1 MRVLEEKRYN
11 PNIMKKAKNNGF
23 INILCLAI
31 GGKDRCLSVWSTARR
46 RALVVLRDLFTH
58 SISDL
63 TWSAS
68 GHELMVCSL
77 DGSIAYL
84 CFTKEELGEPLSL
97 EETVQ
102 HHRGAYGQSLIDN
115 LLSSSRSLENNFSY
129 AFNQKAGSVVLE
141 TPEALAL
148 QRQQEELR
156 QRMGNTTS
164 NNSGVKVAEKVQWTS
179 QKESRTKDGRRRI
192 TPSFLHTVQRGQ
204 RAHVC
209 HAKGHELGPYLCSFI
224 DLDDNSGQRGGSQ
237 IASFL
242 SEWLLSAFSLPK
254 LIVVDGVVEAPNS
267 ALPPVAE
274 ESSKDVSI
282 SSPPKTGAISTPV
295 SKSIEQPSVVIVSDK
310 TPTSINAVAIK
321 SPSNAAA
328 ASSTT
333 LRKQQQ
339 EQVPPPKAKKRVEMT
354 TITGETK
361 TIEKRSN
368 KTPAGVKKRKRI
380 RNLDDDEGEDVPV
393 LTATNT
399 TIQDRHPSAAKAGD
413 RVAEKVGKLIAL
425 SIGSGRRDCDTGN
438 TPEDLRSL
446 PSFCERSLKDR
457 GAAQIVTFRAPQLK
471 VADQMDLCGN
481 QAQFVCDHPIDGPIV
496 VKVANAEGGKNAVHK
511 ITGSQS
517 TDGNVKTVWTFLSS
531 YRFTSHAHSGKW
543 LAAGDV
549 NSNLRLLWSTGCAI
563 CPPLRL
569 DSPAQILAATV
580 LDDSTEKLAVL
591 TVSGCLTIWK
601 LSVKMLSSLGSH
613 LGCSMEKNLP
623 KIVLTTKLDNTRFP
637 AVDLTFSP
645 GEIKHPVVYFK
656 LGSSA
661 LFHVERKLWVEL
673 FNAGEGGEDSFK
685 RRAAATLYRTCPS
698 GPLSEMQKF
707 GRLNVL
713 VTGDLSAN
721 TPSHRR
727 DLQEFYDA
735 QIQVAEMFGSAA
747 EFKFWLSRWF
757 QQLVIESDER
767 RIRQVCLD
775 FIGPVS
781 SALNTSWESTIKGL
795 SKRSLMK
802 QLFPHFAMNLGMQRL
817 YVEMKELFDNTEDSE

>member
-1 MRVLEEKRYN
+1 MY
-11 PNIMKKAKNNGF
+11 
-23 INILCLAI
+23 
-31 GGKDRCLSVWSTARR
+31 
-46 RALVVLRDLFTH
+46 
-58 SISDL
+58 
-63 TWSAS
+63 
-68 GHELMVCSL
+68 
-77 DGSIAYL
+77 
-84 CFTKEELGEPLSL
+84 
-97 EETVQ
+97 
-102 HHRGAYGQSLIDN
+102 
-115 LLSSSRSLENNFSY
+115 SS
-129 AFNQKAGSVVLE
+129 
-141 TPEALAL
+141 
-148 QRQQEELR
+148 
-156 QRMGNTTS
+156 
-164 NNSGVKVAEKVQWTS
+164 
-179 QKESRTKDGRRRI
+179 
-192 TPSFLHTVQRGQ
+192 
-204 RAHVC
+204 
-209 HAKGHELGPYLCSFI
+209 
-224 DLDDNSGQRGGSQ
+224 
-237 IASFL
+237 
-242 SEWLLSAFSLPK
+242 
-254 LIVVDGVVEAPNS
+254 VVEAPNS
-267 ALPPVAE
+267 ALPSVAE
-274 ESSKDVSI
+274 ESSKDVSM
-282 SSPPKTGAISTPV
+282 SSPQKTGAISTSI

-310 TPTSINAVAIK
+310 TSTLINDVAIK

-328 ASSTT
+328 ASPTT

-339 EQVPPPKAKKRVEMT
+339 EQIPPPKVKKRVEMT

-361 TIEKRSN
+361 TIEKRSS
-368 KTPAGVKKRKRI
+368 KTPVGVKKRKRI

-393 LTATNT
+393 LTATKT
-399 TIQDRHPSAAKAGD
+399 TIQDRHPSAAKTGD
-413 RVAEKVGKLIAL
+413 RIAEKI
-425 SIGSGRRDCDTGN
+425 
-438 TPEDLRSL
+438 E
-446 PSFCERSLKDR
+446 DR
-457 GAAQIVTFRAPQLK
+457 GAAQTVTFRAPQLK
-471 VADQMDLCGN
+471 VPDQMDLCGN
-481 QAQFVCDHPIDGPIV
+481 RAQFVCDHPIDGPIV

-601 LSVKMLSSLGSH
+601 LSVKMLSSSGSH

-661 LFHVERKLWVEL
+661 LFHLERKLWVEL

-747 EFKFWLSRWF
+747 EFKFWLNRWF

-817 YVEMKELFDNTEDSE
+817 YVEMKELFDNTVDSE